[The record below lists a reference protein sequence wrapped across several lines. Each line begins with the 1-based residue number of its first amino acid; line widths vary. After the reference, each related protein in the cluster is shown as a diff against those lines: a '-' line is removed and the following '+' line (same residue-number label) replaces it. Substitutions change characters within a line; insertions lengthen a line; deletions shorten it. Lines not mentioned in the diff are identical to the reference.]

1 MSTMVF
7 HVTSLMVVFSTV
19 YSGTDKKKTSKF
31 HVAGLCEGNSPMT
44 GEFPAQR
51 VSNAE
56 NVSIWWRHHAHLLQ
70 QYLFFIIMVITE
82 ICLPS
87 NGGRSKILLAP
98 VLIVDH
104 WNPSQMAGWFSELM
118 TWWHQAITW
127 TDSRFAPRQWE
138 TALLCNDVS
147 HWRGANLESALHY
160 QIWCWLII
168 IIIPRNIPQCVYVIL
183 LLLSN
188 KVSRL
193 HPCKRK
199 VPEYYVKNKAL
210 FETWK

>member
-1 MSTMVF
+1 MSTA
-7 HVTSLMVVFSTV
+7 LWLFSQPFIQAQI
-19 YSGTDKKKTSKF
+19 KKTSKF

-51 VSNAE
+51 ASNAE
-56 NVSIWWRHHAHLLQ
+56 NVSIWWRHHVHLLQ

-104 WNPSQMAGWFSELM
+104 WNPSQMAGWCSELM
-118 TWWHQAITW
+118 TWWHQAITR
-127 TDSRFAPRQWE
+127 TDSRFAPIQWE
-138 TALLCNDVS
+138 TALLCNVS

-160 QIWCWLII
+160 QKEST
-168 IIIPRNIPQCVYVIL
+168 RVI
-183 LLLSN
+183 
-188 KVSRL
+188 
-193 HPCKRK
+193 CKK
-199 VPEYYVKNKAL
+199 
-210 FETWK
+210 